1 MLLLIKLGA
10 LVAGVFGQTVSDR
23 TAKMVGGVSLAIAL
37 VILAYT
43 GKVIYDRN
51 VIAQHEAA
59 EHAKDVEAALK
70 GERTA
75 NEAAAARDKAS
86 AEINEKLKRAA
97 EEAAKAD
104 PEGAAKPVGPTTKA
118 YYDTLRKEKKQ

>member
-10 LVAGVFGQTVSDR
+10 LVAGIFGQTVSDR
-23 TAKMVGGVSLAIAL
+23 TAKLVGGASLAFAL

-97 EEAAKAD
+97 EEAAKAAEAENA
-104 PEGAAKPVGPTTKA
+104 PAAPA
-118 YYDTLRKEKKQ
+118 EEKK